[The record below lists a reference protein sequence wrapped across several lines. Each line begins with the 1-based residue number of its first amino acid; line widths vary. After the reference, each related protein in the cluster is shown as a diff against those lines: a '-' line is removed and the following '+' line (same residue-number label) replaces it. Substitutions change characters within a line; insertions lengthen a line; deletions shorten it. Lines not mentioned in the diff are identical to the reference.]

1 MVERWIFSRGVGSN
15 PAFSFLLFKINLVP
29 LQLSAKRDR
38 WQGRHARMY
47 SRKQYPFR
55 SHDLT
60 KFLHKSQGTGVC
72 GRRTKE
78 KLLSGLIN
86 QAHIYLSHKNTRSIC
101 YLQYG
106 NNTPI
111 KLDSHEG
118 SITVVH
124 EVRNCGILT
133 NLWFESRVFMGRPH

>member
-38 WQGRHARMY
+38 WHARHARMY

-78 KLLSGLIN
+78 KTSIKLIN
-86 QAHIYLSHKNTRSIC
+86 QVETL
-101 YLQYG
+101 
-106 NNTPI
+106 
-111 KLDSHEG
+111 
-118 SITVVH
+118 
-124 EVRNCGILT
+124 
-133 NLWFESRVFMGRPH
+133 

>member
-1 MVERWIFSRGVGSN
+1 MNLFRKNYKLYNDKRSSLMVERWILSRGVGSN

-60 KFLHKSQGTGVC
+60 KFLYKFQGTGEC

-78 KLLSGLIN
+78 KTSIKLIN
-86 QAHIYLSHKNTRSIC
+86 QVETL
-101 YLQYG
+101 
-106 NNTPI
+106 
-111 KLDSHEG
+111 
-118 SITVVH
+118 
-124 EVRNCGILT
+124 
-133 NLWFESRVFMGRPH
+133 

>member
-38 WQGRHARMY
+38 WHARHARMY

-60 KFLHKSQGTGVC
+60 KFLHKMKGAGEG

-78 KLLSGLIN
+78 KTSIKLIN

-111 KLDSHEG
+111 SLIAVK
-118 SITVVH
+118 VA
-124 EVRNCGILT
+124 
-133 NLWFESRVFMGRPH
+133 

>member
-1 MVERWIFSRGVGSN
+1 MIFRSFYKLYNDKRSSLMVERWILSRGVGSN

-60 KFLHKSQGTGVC
+60 KFLHKMKGAGEGGQ
-72 GRRTKE
+72 RTKE
-78 KLLSGLIN
+78 KLLSSLIN
-86 QAHIYLSHKNTRSIC
+86 QVVNNRPCRKHLFITQNTKLIC
-101 YLQYG
+101 YLQWKQ
-106 NNTPI
+106 PRLSLVAV
-111 KLDSHEG
+111 K
-118 SITVVH
+118 VAQ
-124 EVRNCGILT
+124 R
-133 NLWFESRVFMGRPH
+133 